1 MDDVGPRRTALRW
14 TLLGLLAFGVLG
26 MHHVVSPEPEP
37 HAMPAMTAAAPVH
50 HDGSS
55 IAEPPAGSHDGHGA
69 LHLCLAVFGAAAVLL
84 LALLGWRAYRAERF
98 VVRGAVR
105 TAGAGRDPPR
115 GLRSPVFLSLLCVLR
130 V

>member
-1 MDDVGPRRTALRW
+1 MGLRRTALRW

-37 HAMPAMTAAAPVH
+37 GHVPGAHAMSAMGTAH
-50 HDGSS
+50 HDGPSLS
-55 IAEPPAGSHDGHGA
+55 APPAGSHDGHGA

-84 LALLGWRAYRAERF
+84 LALLGWRACRAERSF
-98 VVRGAVR
+98 PRGGVRV
-105 TAGAGRDPPR
+105 AGAGRDPPR